1 MNNKDFESLYLEFRR
16 MSIPK
21 EILPIN
27 CYKEWNRKFAQLQP
41 IAVWGDTENINF
53 ESSRQLN

>member
-1 MNNKDFESLYLEFRR
+1 MNNKDFESLDLEFRR

-27 CYKEWNRKFAQLQP
+27 CYKEWNRKFA
-41 IAVWGDTENINF
+41 
-53 ESSRQLN
+53 